1 MEDGIMRNKK
11 WTLLMLGSCAVR
23 VIECVDMSRQCCRL
37 LKRRVHYS
45 DFLEPSSERRL
56 ARTKQTRR
64 KTKSE
69 LAEEKRLK
77 EEEEKKKQEQE
88 LLDEEMKKK
97 AKEKESRK
105 TKPGNLFILVSEH
118 CLVSETLKSVQ
129 LCLDQIGK
137 AGAKRKQ
144 SEG

>member
-1 MEDGIMRNKK
+1 MGV
-11 WTLLMLGSCAVR
+11 G
-23 VIECVDMSRQCCRL
+23 
-37 LKRRVHYS
+37 YS
-45 DFLEPSSERRL
+45 KEEFIIPTSWSHQVNVVPL

-129 LCLDQIGK
+129 LRLDQIGK